1 MTNSYV
7 SGITNT
13 EHQEYSLTIDK
24 LTLLRLGF
32 YGVPQTVM
40 GRGGGGGRGEGGEG
54 GAGGFQELSPVT
66 FF

>member
-24 LTLLRLGF
+24 LTLFRLGF

-40 GRGGGGGRGEGGEG
+40 GRGGGEGGEGGEG
-54 GAGGFQELSPVT
+54 GFQEPSPVT